1 LLNWRIIQSGHQPDA
16 GYYYCQQ
23 PGSPG
28 WPQQFFKFNSLKVLF
43 FISIVSFFV
52 SGIGLEI
59 LLTASLI
66 FGFFFLAHIRLL
78 ILKMYCIVFNS
89 NL

>member
-1 LLNWRIIQSGHQPDA
+1 
-16 GYYYCQQ
+16 
-23 PGSPG
+23 
-28 WPQQFFKFNSLKVLF
+28 VLF

-78 ILKMYCIVFNS
+78 AVNRKKGKEKIFNKPDIALKTSRN
-89 NL
+89 